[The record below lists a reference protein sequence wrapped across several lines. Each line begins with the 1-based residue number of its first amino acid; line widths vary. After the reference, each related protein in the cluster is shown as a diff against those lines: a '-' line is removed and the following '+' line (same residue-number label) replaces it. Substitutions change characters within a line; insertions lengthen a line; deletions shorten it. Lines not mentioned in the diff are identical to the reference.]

1 MHPKADTT
9 SHRRAPTR
17 GCADLPHWRS
27 VIRSKDGQYRILPR
41 GAAFEAISG
50 AGHRILL
57 ATGAAAP
64 PGLQETCSAIFSLA
78 PLCPRKHT
86 ATHLFQRILRCL
98 QRLRRSVA
106 AQRRVVPARVLANA
120 CRAERVGAG
129 AAGADMQRER
139 CCTGAYFAQKWWC
152 ICFGG
157 VWDVCRV
164 RDAKQQL
171 GSVAS
176 CPAAGKCCRWEQR
189 GPGAAGTELQRERC
203 CIGACAAQKQW
214 RICFRRNFNV

>member
-9 SHRRAPTR
+9 SHGRAPTR

-27 VIRSKDGQYRILPR
+27 AIRSKDGQYRILPR

-50 AGHRILL
+50 AGHRILWQRGL
-57 ATGAAAP
+57 RHRLVCRKRAVPFFRWHRFAHGTYCNAPISADTEAFAAFEALGSSSAPCGPCPGA
-64 PGLQETCSAIFSLA
+64 GKC
-78 PLCPRKHT
+78 
-86 ATHLFQRILRCL
+86 
-98 QRLRRSVA
+98 
-106 AQRRVVPARVLANA
+106 

-139 CCTGAYFAQKWWC
+139 CCTGAYFAQKWWR

-189 GPGAAGTELQRERC
+189 GPGAAGAELQRERC
-203 CIGACAAQKQW
+203 CIGACATQKQ
-214 RICFRRNFNV
+214 

>member
-9 SHRRAPTR
+9 SHGRAPTR

-27 VIRSKDGQYRILPR
+27 AIRSKDGQYRILPR
-41 GAAFEAISG
+41 GAALGAISG
-50 AGHRILL
+50 ARHRILL

-64 PGLQETCSAIFSLA
+64 PGLAGNVQCHVFAGAALPTKTYCNAPISADAEAFAAFEALGSSAA
-78 PLCPRKHT
+78 PCGPCPGAGK
-86 ATHLFQRILRCL
+86 C
-98 QRLRRSVA
+98 
-106 AQRRVVPARVLANA
+106 

-129 AAGADMQRER
+129 AADADMQRER
-139 CCTGAYFAQKWWC
+139 CCTGAYFAQKWWR

-171 GSVAS
+171 GAVAS

-189 GPGAAGTELQRERC
+189 GPGAAGAELQRERC

-214 RICFRRNFNV
+214 RICFRRNFNA